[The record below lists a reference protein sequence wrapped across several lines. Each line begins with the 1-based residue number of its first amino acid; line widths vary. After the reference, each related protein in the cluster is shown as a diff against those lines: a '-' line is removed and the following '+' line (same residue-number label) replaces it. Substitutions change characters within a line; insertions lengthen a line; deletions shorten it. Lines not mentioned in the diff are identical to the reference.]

1 VTGTGGDNA
10 SLVVDLRIDRDVT
23 LSAVR
28 GLVGAVLHDLGED
41 HSYDV
46 LLVVTELVN
55 NVLDH
60 TDGTG
65 RLRVLRSR
73 TPCEISVEVDDSSPL
88 RPLRGRSR
96 LDGSRGR
103 GMVMVDTVSN
113 EWGTRPRPGGK
124 TVFAS
129 ISCGESA

>member
-10 SLVVDLRIDRDVT
+10 FVVADLRIDRDVV
-23 LSAVR
+23 LPALR

-55 NVLDH
+55 NVRDH
-60 TDGTG
+60 PHGPG
-65 RLRVLRSR
+65 RRRVLRSR

-124 TVFAS
+124 TVFAL
-129 ISCGESA
+129 IGCGVSV